1 MSALPHYAR
10 LGLRLV
16 ANSGRVAAARFV
28 SGTAGAG
35 GVKTFSIPAEQ
46 LSRRIASPRLTSA
59 YSGFPKDMLY
69 GPSAALRR
77 DGFGDDA

>member
-1 MSALPHYAR
+1 MASLPHYAR

-28 SGTAGAG
+28 TNVAGG
-35 GVKTFSIPAEQ
+35 GVKPFPVAAEQ
-46 LSRRIASPRLTSA
+46 LSRRIGTTRLTSA
-59 YSGFPKDMLY
+59 YSGFPKDLLY
-69 GPSAALRR
+69 GPSTALRR